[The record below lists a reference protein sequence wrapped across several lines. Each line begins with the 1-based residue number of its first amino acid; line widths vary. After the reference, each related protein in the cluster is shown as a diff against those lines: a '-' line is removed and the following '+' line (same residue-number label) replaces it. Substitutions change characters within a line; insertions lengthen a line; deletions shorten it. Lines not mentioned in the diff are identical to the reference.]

1 MEFERP
7 RHHGIGRA
15 LTKESDVANATYDLV
30 IIGSG
35 PGGYVGAIRAG
46 QLGLRVALVEK
57 DPFFGGTCLHRGCIP
72 AKSLL
77 HDAAVFA
84 QTLKALEFGVVAENV
99 RLDFGKVQS
108 RKSDTVK
115 RLSQGVAHL
124 LKKNKV
130 ETHEGFGRLV
140 AKDRVEVKKTDGSTT
155 QLQGRHILLA
165 TGSAPKSLPGLD
177 IDGERVI
184 HSDHVLALEKVP
196 QSMVVLGAGAVGVE
210 FASAFARFGS
220 EITLVEVLD
229 RVLPL
234 EDADSSKELER
245 ALRKQMKIHTATR
258 FESVERT
265 DTGVR
270 VNAQKA
276 AGGTVEIEAEKL
288 LVSVGR
294 KPMTDGLGLSTVGV
308 RTERDFV
315 QVDAL
320 MRTSV
325 PAIYA
330 IGDLVPTPAYAHTA
344 SSEAVL
350 VAEQVAGHAVRPLNY
365 DHTPNCTYC
374 DPEVASVG
382 LTEAEARKRGFDV
395 KTGKF
400 PLSVLGKV
408 MIMGERHGM
417 VKFVADAKHHELLGV
432 HIVGPH
438 ATDLIA
444 EACIALTS
452 EATVDEFV
460 ATIHAHPTVSEG
472 IKEAAESVFGSAI
485 HT

>member
-1 MEFERP
+1 
-7 RHHGIGRA
+7 
-15 LTKESDVANATYDLV
+15 V
-30 IIGSG
+30 
-35 PGGYVGAIRAG
+35 
-46 QLGLRVALVEK
+46 
-57 DPFFGGTCLHRGCIP
+57 
-72 AKSLL
+72 
-77 HDAAVFA
+77 
-84 QTLKALEFGVVAENV
+84 
-99 RLDFGKVQS
+99 
-108 RKSDTVK
+108 
-115 RLSQGVAHL
+115 
-124 LKKNKV
+124 
-130 ETHEGFGRLV
+130 
-140 AKDRVEVKKTDGSTT
+140 
-155 QLQGRHILLA
+155 
-165 TGSAPKSLPGLD
+165 
-177 IDGERVI
+177 DGERVI
-184 HSDHVLALEKVP
+184 NSDHVLALESVP
-196 QSMVVLGAGAVGVE
+196 RSMVVLGAGAVGVE

-220 EITLVEVLD
+220 EITLIEVLE
-229 RVLPL
+229 RILPL

-258 FESVERT
+258 FESVQRT
-265 DTGVR
+265 DGGVR
-270 VNAQKA
+270 VLAKRAKGEALQ
-276 AGGTVEIEAEKL
+276 VDAEKL

-294 KPMTDGLGLSTVGV
+294 KPMTEGLGLDGVGV
-308 RTERDFV
+308 RMERDFV
-315 QVDAL
+315 QVDEL
-320 MRTSV
+320 LRTSV
-325 PAIYA
+325 PTIYA

-382 LTEAEARKRGFDV
+382 LTEEAARQRGFDV

-460 ATIHAHPTVSEG
+460 ATIHAHPTISEG
-472 IKEAAESVFGSAI
+472 VKEAAESVFGSAI